1 MADMTETLLSEV
13 IVELRKNR
21 EEIEKGNRDPSLAS
35 SIKQNAGEI
44 GNAILLAG
52 RSERFAKEERTTE
65 VDDEIVTSR
74 EDNTTMLQ
82 QILNAVTDTNKKTP
96 SPSKKKS
103 EGKQERSFIKKLL
116 GPIAEL
122 PKSLKETFSFLTNEK
137 GGLFD
142 FGGFLGKVRLLSLLV
157 ALPFFLNSKIFED
170 MLFLIDKVIIPGFTK
185 LNNFLKTNLT
195 EPLNELGELLGLG
208 ELGDTIAN
216 LLLAAGGFALISSSF
231 RKFLFGPKGFVAL
244 FLSPKNNIFSRIS
257 RFGRGIVTDTKGV
270 ERKRDATGKFTKIKR
285 MIFSN
290 YKSYLEDLWEE
301 FLL

>member
-65 VDDEIVTSR
+65 VDDEIITSR

-122 PKSLKETFSFLTNEK
+122 PKSLKETFSFLTNEGSLK
-137 GGLFD
+137 NFS
-142 FGGFLGKVRLLSLLV
+142 GFKKLGVPKEK
-157 ALPFFLNSKIFED
+157 NSF
-170 MLFLIDKVIIPGFTK
+170 
-185 LNNFLKTNLT
+185 
-195 EPLNELGELLGLG
+195 
-208 ELGDTIAN
+208 
-216 LLLAAGGFALISSSF
+216 
-231 RKFLFGPKGFVAL
+231 
-244 FLSPKNNIFSRIS
+244 
-257 RFGRGIVTDTKGV
+257 
-270 ERKRDATGKFTKIKR
+270 
-285 MIFSN
+285 
-290 YKSYLEDLWEE
+290 SYLSKKPTPNIG
-301 FLL
+301 